1 MYVTAVCRLQTMTNA
16 HKDWVK
22 GLAFMPGGNCLISGD
37 RTGALKLW
45 HIDNCSQ
52 LGEIQAHRSQ
62 INAITTNSS
71 VIFTASE

>member
-1 MYVTAVCRLQTMTNA
+1 MDTN
-16 HKDWVK
+16 
-22 GLAFMPGGNCLISGD
+22 GD
-37 RTGALKLW
+37 GTQCDDINECQQG
-45 HIDNCSQ
+45 IDNCSQ